1 LRTWLAVLTF
11 TVFTLSAAHAT
22 EGVFRQIGPQTFSTI
37 LLTLQSSTDEQKLSV
52 LQGYI
57 DAIHRQSEEKSR
69 SDGQDLEIF
78 FSAEQTS
85 KMLSLFQSNSSRL
98 TAGQILGAVTRTF

>member
-1 LRTWLAVLTF
+1 MTF
-11 TVFTLSAAHAT
+11 AIFTFSVHAQ
-22 EGVFRQIGPQTFSTI
+22 ESIFRQIGPQTFSTI
-37 LLTLQSSTDEQKLSV
+37 LTTLQSSTDEQKLSV

-57 DAIHRQSEEKSR
+57 EAIHRQSEEKSQ
-69 SDGQDLEIF
+69 SGGQNFEIF

-85 KMLSLFQSNSSRL
+85 RMLSLFQSNPSRL